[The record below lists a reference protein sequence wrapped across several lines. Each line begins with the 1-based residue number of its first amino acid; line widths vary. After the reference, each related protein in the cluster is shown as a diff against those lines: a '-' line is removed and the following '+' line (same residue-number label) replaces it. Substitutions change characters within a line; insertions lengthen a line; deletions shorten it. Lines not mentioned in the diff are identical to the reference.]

1 MNAMMEETKADEP
14 ITPVSAKA
22 LGYRSFTTPYKYKK
36 ERPLM
41 DALVSDLRNGNRD
54 HVLVRANGG
63 LEVWIK

>member
-1 MNAMMEETKADEP
+1 MSALMEETKADEP
-14 ITPVSAKA
+14 ITPASARA

-41 DALVSDLRNGNRD
+41 EALLADLRKGMRD